1 YYMLD
6 HSRSLFVDSDY
17 QEQFDKIIKA
27 KEGDDTVEQIIY
39 TDKRGMRKYDHS
51 RMNWLDDVQAE
62 GRAAHQR
69 FTDELD
75 VRIAELD
82 YDSTCVMLYTSGT
95 TGKPKGVV
103 LSNRNVKI
111 GRAHV

>member
-1 YYMLD
+1 
-6 HSRSLFVDSDY
+6 
-17 QEQFDKIIKA
+17 
-27 KEGDDTVEQIIY
+27 
-39 TDKRGMRKYDHS
+39 
-51 RMNWLDDVQAE
+51 MNWLADVQAE

-75 VRIAELD
+75 ARIAELD

-103 LSNRNVKI
+103 LSNRNVI
-111 GRAHV
+111 ETARASSEFDRLQPSEEVLAYLPMAWVGDFIFRSGRPTGPGSA